1 MTQTQPSRVDCP
13 LGLFPIGLK
22 RTGAYFYGTG
32 NHYFMV
38 NASSFA
44 FGASTYQRFIHFNQP
59 ICANT
64 VSVGPNHT
72 STKLVQH
79 LQCSLVARQSK
90 LTLELHRRYT
100 GCLRRHQIG
109 TQKPRLQRCP
119 CRMHNRASGQG
130 YIGATVP
137 APNHPWSR
145 CDALSLVIDAT
156 CRAREPAWPPNPLK
170 IVCTRHFA
178 GKHPLKLKQ

>member
-44 FGASTYQRFIHFNQP
+44 FGASTYQRFIHFNRP

-64 VSVGPNHT
+64 VAAGPNHA

-79 LQCSLVARQSK
+79 LECSLITSQSQ
-90 LTLELHRRYT
+90 LTLKLHRRHT
-100 GCLRRHQIG
+100 ECLRRHQIRA
-109 TQKPRLQRCP
+109 QKPRLQWRP
-119 CRMHNRASGQG
+119 CRMHNRASRQG
-130 YIGATVP
+130 HIGATVS
-137 APNHPWSR
+137 ASNHPWSR
-145 CDALSLVIDAT
+145 CNALRLTIDAA
-156 CRAREPAWPPNPLK
+156 CRARESAWPPNPLQ